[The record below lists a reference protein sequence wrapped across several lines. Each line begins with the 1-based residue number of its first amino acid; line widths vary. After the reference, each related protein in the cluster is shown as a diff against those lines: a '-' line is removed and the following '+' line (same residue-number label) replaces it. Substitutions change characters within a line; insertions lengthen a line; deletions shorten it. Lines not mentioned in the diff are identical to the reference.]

1 MHATVLVDQ
10 RERNSELI
18 EALKAIGVE
27 VEMKT
32 LPVGDYVL
40 SDRVCIERKTVQDF
54 ESSMMSGRLF
64 DQIDRLKKSYPSPML
79 LLEGDR
85 STFRLKSRAINGAIA
100 TLYIDYGIVV
110 ISAHSASDAAEII
123 ASMAAHEQSGEKRE
137 PSLKG
142 SARAYTHE
150 QFQEYVI
157 GNLPGVGPKLAK
169 ALLSHFGS
177 VRGVANA
184 SAEELM
190 KVDKIG
196 EKKAELILKTFN
208 SRYRA
213 D

>member
-1 MHATVLVDQ
+1 MRATVIVDQ
-10 RERNSELI
+10 RERNSELL
-18 EALKAIGVE
+18 EALESIGVE
-27 VEMKT
+27 IDMKT

-64 DQIDRLKKSYPSPML
+64 EQIERLKKSYAAPML

-85 STFRLKSRAINGAIA
+85 STFRLKSRVINGAIA
-100 TLYIDYGIVV
+100 SLYIDYGIVV
-110 ISAHSASDAAEII
+110 ISAHSVSDAAEII
-123 ASMAAHEQSGEKRE
+123 ASMAAHEQSEEKRE

-169 ALLSHFGS
+169 ALLLHFGS

-208 SRYRA
+208 SKYSK